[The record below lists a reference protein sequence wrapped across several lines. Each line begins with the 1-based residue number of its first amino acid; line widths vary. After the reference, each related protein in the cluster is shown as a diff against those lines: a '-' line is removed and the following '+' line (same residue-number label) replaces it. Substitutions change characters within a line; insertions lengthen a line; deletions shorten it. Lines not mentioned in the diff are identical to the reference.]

1 MATDWQSVRRA
12 CVQVARRRGLRG
24 QDAEDAA
31 QDAILRTLEH
41 EVDEPQRYALVV
53 SGRVAIEMLE
63 VQAREVE
70 LVAEHERSE
79 PSDQL
84 EHVAA
89 TQLAFLLRV
98 RMRGELVDLV
108 DASGGRGRQQRLRA
122 RWTLAAALSEG
133 GRASPPLCEEGGVG
147 QGAGSPH
154 AGRLTRGQKK

>member
-70 LVAEHERSE
+70 LV
-79 PSDQL
+79 
-84 EHVAA
+84 
-89 TQLAFLLRV
+89 
-98 RMRGELVDLV
+98 DLV